1 MSTYLFRLLD
11 ANFNRASEGL
21 RVLEDVARFI
31 AEDAALSRELRA
43 MRHSLAELAQ
53 PLDVRL
59 LSSRDSITDVG
70 RESGMRVGGERDLI
84 SVIRANAKRAEESL
98 RALEEL
104 ARLPELQPSLDAA
117 IIERLRYASYE
128 LEKQLSGRVLRTER
142 AALVCGLYVVVDR
155 QAAGSRSLNSLA
167 SEAID
172 GGATTIQLRDK
183 VGERSEVYHEALELN
198 AICAAKRALFIV
210 NDYADVAVAVGAGG
224 LHIGQEDLPVDI
236 VRRLLPI
243 DMVVGVSCGNSQDV
257 RRALDEGA
265 DYIAVGALFPTAQK
279 TGVVP
284 TGLDIVTSARAQVG
298 KVPLVAIGGI
308 NLHNVESV
316 IDAGADGAAVIGAV
330 IMQPDV
336 RKAAEEMA
344 AAIRVA
350 GERGQQ
356 DEQKPD

>member
-11 ANFNRASEGL
+11 ANLNRASEGL
-21 RVLEDVARFI
+21 RVLEDVARFVI
-31 AEDAALSRELRA
+31 DDSALSKELRA
-43 MRHSLAELAQ
+43 TRHSLAELAR

-59 LSSRDSITDVG
+59 LSSRDSIADVG

-104 ARLPELQPSLDAA
+104 ARLPELQPSIDAA
-117 IIERLRYASYE
+117 IVERIRYTSYE
-128 LEKQLSGRVLRTER
+128 LEKQLSGRVLRNER
-142 AALVCGLYVVVDR
+142 ASLVSGLYVVVDR
-155 QAAGSRSLNSLA
+155 QATGSRSLAYLA

-198 AICAAKRALFIV
+198 AICAAKRALFIM
-210 NDYADVAVAVGAGG
+210 NDYADIAVAVGAGG
-224 LHIGQEDLPVDI
+224 LHIGQHDLPVGI
-236 VRRLLPI
+236 VRKLLPI
-243 DMVVGVSCGNSQDV
+243 DMIVGVSCENSQHV

-265 DYIAVGALFPTAQK
+265 DYIAVGALFPTEQK
-279 TGVVP
+279 AGVVP
-284 TGLDIVTSARAQVG
+284 TGLEIVRSAREQVG

-308 NLHNVESV
+308 NLHNVDSV

-330 IMQPDV
+330 IMQADV
-336 RKAAEEMA
+336 RKAAEEMS
-344 AAIRVA
+344 AAIRRA
-350 GERGQQ
+350 EERGQSR
-356 DEQKPD
+356 